1 MHSVKFQ
8 TGCTNRR
15 VWSCRVET
23 SGLRFFEIREATSQ
37 LRDELATVDPCSEE
51 VICRVSSS
59 ILRRMKSWSWNQSHA
74 MYTILTLTGP
84 RIRLESTV
92 TASRRL
98 SRKKSGRWPKEAGPV
113 ICTTWYTYSGM

>member
-1 MHSVKFQ
+1 MNSWIRVSWPMHSVKFQ

-74 MYTILTLTGP
+74 MYTIPVSYTHLTLPT
-84 RIRLESTV
+84 I
-92 TASRRL
+92 
-98 SRKKSGRWPKEAGPV
+98 
-113 ICTTWYTYSGM
+113 YSV